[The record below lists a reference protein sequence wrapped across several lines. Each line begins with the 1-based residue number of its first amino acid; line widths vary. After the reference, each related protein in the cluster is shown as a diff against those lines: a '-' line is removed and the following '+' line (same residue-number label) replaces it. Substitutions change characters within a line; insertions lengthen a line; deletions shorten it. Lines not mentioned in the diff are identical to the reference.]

1 MVKLSQSIPLS
12 WFAVADVFFA
22 CTDTCK
28 TNTLPDNNNHDNDD
42 FNNYSGRVNNGD
54 QSDDNNLNIKC

>member
-1 MVKLSQSIPLS
+1 MCFLLVQIR
-12 WFAVADVFFA
+12 VRQI
-22 CTDTCK
+22 K
-28 TNTLPDNNNHDNDD
+28 TNTLPYNNNHDNDD